1 MIILSSGEH
10 RDILKLTKDDKI
22 FTIDPFFNPEE
33 STVEKIEKVVVNAIN
48 LRMVEIE
55 ESCYLLPIN
64 QMLYEQDSGF
74 IRVDQIYTGMSLAV
88 CKEFSNIEFFQC
100 KISKPSKKL
109 LNLLEDNGTIDKR
122 SCMTFYRLVCS
133 PYKPYFHNGLLTR
146 PEN

>member
-64 QMLYEQDSGF
+64 QMFYEQDSGF

-88 CKEFSNIEFFQC
+88 CREFPNIEFFQC